1 MNRAAHFSV
10 SIAAFVALSCSQRT
24 GQSEEIARV
33 DDQTLTREKIH
44 EFFDS
49 TAGISEV
56 QMRMFARD
64 WVNNEI
70 LYQEAKREGLDHSD
84 AVLKNLEDA
93 RRQLAINALLDKE
106 VFTESPQ
113 SISNAEAAAYFKTHA
128 EEFALRDDI
137 VELSLAVFA
146 EREPA
151 ASFRETALEGGGWQ
165 AAATAAQAPVGG
177 KTALVTKTDSAF
189 FTQSSLFP
197 PKLWKVA
204 TALGPGEVSFPV
216 KTSSGY
222 FVLMLIGSYAHGA
235 TPPLEYVADAIKSRL
250 VMQHRQERIAEF
262 LEAARKRHTVQVN
275 ISGGPSGK
283 DTTSAPGE

>member
-1 MNRAAHFSV
+1 MKRAAPISV
-10 SIAAFVALSCSQRT
+10 SIVALVAFSCSQRT
-24 GQSEEIARV
+24 EQSEEIARV

-44 EFFDS
+44 EVFDS
-49 TAGISEV
+49 AAGVSEV
-56 QMRMFARD
+56 QMRMFARE
-64 WVNNEI
+64 WVNSEI

-84 AVLKNLEDA
+84 GVLKSLEEA

-113 SISNAEAAAYFKTHA
+113 SISGTEAAAYFRTHA

-165 AAATAAQAPVGG
+165 TALNAAQAPVDG
-177 KTALVTKTDSAF
+177 KVPLITKADSAF

-197 PKLWKVA
+197 SKLWKVA

-216 KTSSGY
+216 KTNSGY
-222 FVLMLIGSYAHGA
+222 FVIMLIGSYPRGS
-235 TPPLEYVADAIKSRL
+235 TSPLEYVQDAIKSRL
-250 VMQHRQERIAEF
+250 VMQHRQERLAEF
-262 LEAARKRHTVQVN
+262 LESARKKHTVQIN
-275 ISGGPSGK
+275 LAGA
-283 DTTSAPGE
+283 APGRDTAAAPAE